1 MRAPRSSASGRFS
14 ARKLRPR
21 GGGGEGRV
29 GELNGGITAGQEA
42 LEGVSPVVSGSAT
55 VVELSSGGNE
65 RGRMLGRCEGG
76 GVLGRLL

>member
-1 MRAPRSSASGRFS
+1 MVDWRPLPCMRAPRSSASGRFS

-42 LEGVSPVVSGSAT
+42 LEGHLTSG
-55 VVELSSGGNE
+55 VGFGN
-65 RGRMLGRCEGG
+65 GG
-76 GVLGRLL
+76 GAQ